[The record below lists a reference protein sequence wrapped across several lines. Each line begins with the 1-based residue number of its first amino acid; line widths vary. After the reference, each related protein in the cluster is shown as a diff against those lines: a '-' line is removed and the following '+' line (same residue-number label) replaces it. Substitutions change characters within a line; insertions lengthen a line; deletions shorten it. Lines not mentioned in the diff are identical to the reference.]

1 MLNKR
6 MMVMSGA
13 TLVSALAIG
22 FVMQEGSA
30 ARAPQ
35 ETATATVDADLVLQE
50 ITLTSIAPAE
60 APEVAERDAV
70 AFESKRVEVRPVD
83 ASCEATATAS
93 ATAVEQANVHLTF
106 SAPCHGNARVTVH
119 HSGLMFTATTND
131 DGDLDMQ
138 VPALA
143 ETAVYI
149 VELASGPGAVASTQ
163 VSGLDQIDRVAL
175 QWTGN
180 SGFEIHARE
189 FGAQYG
195 QAGHI
200 WSGANAN
207 SQTSQVQRLGDANQL
222 APRMAEVYS
231 FARNTAE
238 NSGIVALS
246 IEAEVSAINCGRE
259 ISAQTLELR
268 EDRKLRTRDLEL
280 SMPNCNAIG
289 DFLVL
294 NNLVEDLKIASK

>member
-35 ETATATVDADLVLQE
+35 ETAAAEADLILQE
-50 ITLTSIAPAE
+50 ITLTSIASAEPPA
-60 APEVAERDAV
+60 AAERDAV
-70 AFESKRVEVRPVD
+70 AFEAKRVEVRPVG
-83 ASCEATATAS
+83 ASCEATAS

-138 VPALA
+138 VPALT

-222 APRMAEVYS
+222 APRMVEVYS